1 MTYQHGDWTS
11 CLRSSV
17 PRHQNHLNNAND
29 LITPYDE
36 VRAGFIALA
45 LERNR
50 RATPFIE
57 QARALKIHVSK
68 LNNPNQLLEI
78 KNIRSTLLT
87 ASGVSD
93 KAAKHFNEEDKIEAI
108 KGLIQNFLEPAGIDF
123 VDELVYRYLLTRGD
137 TLGGSMRN
145 AGGVLAERKLS
156 RAILAALN
164 IQDIPYKWLDK
175 KK

>member
-1 MTYQHGDWTS
+1 MRLCMEKTIVTYQY
-11 CLRSSV
+11 
-17 PRHQNHLNNAND
+17 HLNNAND
-29 LITPYDE
+29 LVTPYDE

-45 LERNR
+45 LERNL

-57 QARALKIHVSK
+57 QARALKIYVSK
-68 LNNPNQLLEI
+68 VSNPNELLEI
-78 KNIRSTLLT
+78 EDIRSTLLT

-108 KGLIQNFLEPAGIDF
+108 KGLIQNFLEPAGKDF
-123 VDELVYRYLLTRGD
+123 IDELVYRFLLTRGD

-156 RAILAALN
+156 RAIISALN
-164 IQDIPYKWLDK
+164 IQSTPYK
-175 KK
+175 